1 MWQERWSGQCSSGR
15 DAAGVMT
22 AQCGKCQQGQ
32 WQPWAVAAMVVV
44 GVSVVVVLTA
54 RHQDGD
60 SVEDGMVSRKVIGSS
75 SGGVGH
81 SSDPGK
87 AAFSHWTHGST
98 GTVWTVV
105 LRKRVGTNDFGKA
118 VTCSKDTR
126 GQGRDG

>member
-1 MWQERWSGQCSSGR
+1 MAALGSGSHG
-15 DAAGVMT
+15 
-22 AQCGKCQQGQ
+22 
-32 WQPWAVAAMVVV
+32 
-44 GVSVVVVLTA
+44 GVSVAVVLTA

-81 SSDPGK
+81 SSDRGK

-126 GQGRDG
+126 GQGRDGWPKDCIRVCIHTQGYAAH